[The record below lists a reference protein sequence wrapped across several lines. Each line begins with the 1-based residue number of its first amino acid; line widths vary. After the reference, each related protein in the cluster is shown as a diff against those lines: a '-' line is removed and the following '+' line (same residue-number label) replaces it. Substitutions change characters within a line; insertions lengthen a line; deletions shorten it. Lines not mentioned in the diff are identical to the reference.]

1 MSLTLIFVIITVA
14 ASLAAWQNHSLM
26 SKWIFNPY
34 QVWHRKEYFRFISSG
49 FIHKDTLHLL
59 LNMFVFYMFGDI
71 VESIFLASFPAPV
84 GMILY
89 GTLYLGAIVVSD
101 IPTFLKHRNSPH
113 YNALGASGGVAAIL
127 FSYILFQPLDKLC
140 LYGLPFLCFPGIL
153 WAAVYVIYSYYAG
166 RKGADNINHDA
177 HLYGALFGLIFTIIA
192 LPSVVQNFIEQM
204 RHFSIF

>member
-71 VESIFLASFPAPV
+71 VESIFLASFPAGLV
-84 GMILY
+84 IYWAWNNSLSILQQTVIMRRARKADERKKA
-89 GTLYLGAIVVSD
+89 GSRIGPAKT
-101 IPTFLKHRNSPH
+101 SP
-113 YNALGASGGVAAIL
+113 ASGGN
-127 FSYILFQPLDKLC
+127 
-140 LYGLPFLCFPGIL
+140 
-153 WAAVYVIYSYYAG
+153 AG
-166 RKGADNINHDA
+166 NSDA
-177 HLYGALFGLIFTIIA
+177 GGNTGGKKKK
-192 LPSVVQNFIEQM
+192 
-204 RHFSIF
+204 